1 MRFINVSNFSTLR
14 LKNCF
19 TNDVIIK
26 VTNGLIRN
34 GHEVINYSDRD
45 MLRFLSPNKFLKS
58 IGHKNLQKHFI
69 DFCVRS
75 KPDAILLCHADTI
88 TADTLKKV
96 RELLPT
102 VKILQY
108 NLDIIRPGSKEPDAN
123 ILKLKSKLDV
133 VDATLI
139 TTGEKQLLDQFRTA
153 KCYVGFLPNPV
164 DKSLE
169 SAHSYENEK
178 TEYDLMFGATASSR
192 EFCGKMTPCVDVIKM
207 VEEGVEGLNVKV
219 FGLNKQNKIEGP
231 DYQNLHAQCA
241 MGFNFSRIN
250 DCYLYSSDRM
260 AHIMG
265 NGLLCVMQEQSGFK
279 DIFNDDEVCFYK
291 DEKELLEKL
300 AFYKNNPAERM
311 RVAKNGHDKYVKL
324 FNEQLTAKYICDVLF
339 GEINK
344 DDYVWANL
352 VK

>member
-19 TNDVIIK
+19 TNDVCIK
-26 VTNGLIRN
+26 ITNGLIRN

-45 MLRFLSPNKFLKS
+45 MCRFFGFGRMNKFGK
-58 IGHKNLQKHFI
+58 KRLQKHFVE
-69 DFCVRS
+69 FCS
-75 KPDAILLCHADTI
+75 KAKPDAIVMCHADTI
-88 TADTLKKV
+88 EPATLTLVKNA
-96 RELLPT
+96 LPN

-108 NLDIIRPGSKEPDAN
+108 NLDIIRPGPKEPDAN
-123 ILKLKSKLDV
+123 IIKLKNKLDV

-139 TTGEKQLLDQFRTA
+139 TTGEKELLDQFKTNNGF
-153 KCYVGFLPNPV
+153 VGFLPNPV

-169 SAHSYENEK
+169 KEFSFEKENL
-178 TEYDLMFGATASSR
+178 TFDLMFGATASSR
-192 EFCGKMTPCVDVIKM
+192 EFCGKMTPCIDVIKM
-207 VEEGVEGLNVKV
+207 LKDNIDNINIKV
-219 FGLNKQNKIEGP
+219 FGLDKLNRIEGS
-231 DYQNLHAQCA
+231 DYQNLHAECA

-279 DIFNDDEVCFYK
+279 DIFTDDEICFYK
-291 DEKELLEKL
+291 DEKELIEKL
-300 AFYKNNPAERM
+300 TFYKNNPAERM
-311 RVAKNGHDKYVKL
+311 RVARNGHAKYVEL
-324 FNEQLTAKYICDVLF
+324 FNEQITAKYIYDVLF
-339 GEINK
+339 GTINP
-344 DDYVWANL
+344 DDYAWTKL